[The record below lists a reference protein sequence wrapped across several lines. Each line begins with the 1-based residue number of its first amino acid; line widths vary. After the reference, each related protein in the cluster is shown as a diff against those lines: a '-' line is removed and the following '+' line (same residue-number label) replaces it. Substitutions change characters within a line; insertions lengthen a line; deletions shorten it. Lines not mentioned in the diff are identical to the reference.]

1 MDFKVQYDVDVVTK
15 MTTRLGR
22 TGMQDRKKWEDEGR
36 GVKDTPYH

>member
-1 MDFKVQYDVDVVTK
+1 MDFKVQYDVNVVTK

-22 TGMQDRKKWEDEGR
+22 TGMQDRKKWEDEGG